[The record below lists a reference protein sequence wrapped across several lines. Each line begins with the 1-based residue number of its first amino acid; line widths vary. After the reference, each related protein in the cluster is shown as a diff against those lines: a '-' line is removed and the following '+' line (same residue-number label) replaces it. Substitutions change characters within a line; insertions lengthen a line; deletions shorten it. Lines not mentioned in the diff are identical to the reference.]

1 MLVNV
6 FYKLIFSFFKKKLKL
21 FFKYFLIKDG
31 FIKIFSNYCLYFSI
45 FNFLSKSTFFQLKN
59 LVDLVIIDYPNKNF
73 RFLANYLLLS
83 INLNF
88 RLTLHFCTSDSFPII
103 STKKIFNSSNW
114 LEREAWDFYGIF
126 FIFNNDL
133 RRIFLDYG
141 FEGYPF
147 RKDFPLS
154 GFYEIYYNQPSYSL
168 CYRSVII
175 NKT

>member
-1 MLVNV
+1 MLINL
-6 FYKLIFSFFKKKLKL
+6 FYKLIFSFFRNKLKL

-45 FNFLSKSTFFQLKN
+45 FFFLSKSTFFQIKN
-59 LVDLVIIDYPNKNF
+59 LVDLVIIDYPGKNF
-73 RFLANYLLLS
+73 RFLASYLLLS

-88 RLTLHFCTSDSFPII
+88 RLNLYFCINDSFPII
-103 STKKIFNSSNW
+103 STKKIFTSSNW
-114 LEREAWDFYGIF
+114 LERECWDFYGLF

-147 RKDFPLS
+147 RKDFPLC
-154 GFYEIYYNQPSYSL
+154 GFYELYYNQPSYSL
-168 CYRSVII
+168 LYKTVIL
-175 NKT
+175 NKN